1 MMIVEKRT
9 YTLKPGTAPIY
20 MKIYEEFGLEVQTR
34 ILGNMFGWFVPEIGE
49 LNQIVHMWGYN
60 SIADRESRRKELDK
74 APEWAEFRK
83 NLRSKEIVVKQD
95 TQILNPAP
103 WCPNTN
109 FK

>member
-1 MMIVEKRT
+1 MIVEKRT

-34 ILGNMFGWFVPEIGE
+34 ILGNMFGWFTPEVGE

-60 SIADRESRRKELDK
+60 SIMDRTTRRAELDK

-83 NLRSKEIVVKQD
+83 NLRSKEIVVHQE
-95 TQILNPAP
+95 TQILIPAP
-103 WCPNTN
+103 WCPNTD

>member
-1 MMIVEKRT
+1 MIVEKRT
-9 YTLKPGTAPIY
+9 YTLKPGKASVY
-20 MKIYEEFGLEVQTR
+20 MEIYEKYGLEVQTR
-34 ILGNMFGWFVPEIGE
+34 ILGNMFGWFTPEIGE

-74 APEWAEFRK
+74 APEWTEFRK
-83 NLRSKEIVVKQD
+83 HLRSQEIVVKQE
-95 TQILNPAP
+95 TQILAPAP